1 MAERIRKTQEEQVIE
16 MLKREGFRELKE
28 QEIQRE
34 PYKSIYATPE
44 CFREDDK
51 QAAGR
56 NKTVG

>member
-16 MLKREGFRELKE
+16 MLRREGFRELKE
-28 QEIQRE
+28 QEIQKE
-34 PYKSIYATPE
+34 PYMSIYATPE

-56 NKTVG
+56 K